1 MKPTSEEY
9 YGITEAKM
17 VHEDKIEFSI
27 NTKSTAAQSYTD
39 LNCSSKRSLASRA
52 ARGGWFT
59 EERIHEDETKTSSDG
74 VGSTTQ
80 IK

>member
-1 MKPTSEEY
+1 M
-9 YGITEAKM
+9 TEAKM
-17 VHEDKIEFSI
+17 VHDDKIEFSI
-27 NTKSTAAQSYTD
+27 NTKSTADQSFTD

-59 EERIHEDETKTSSDG
+59 EERIHEGETMASSDG

-80 IK
+80 IQ